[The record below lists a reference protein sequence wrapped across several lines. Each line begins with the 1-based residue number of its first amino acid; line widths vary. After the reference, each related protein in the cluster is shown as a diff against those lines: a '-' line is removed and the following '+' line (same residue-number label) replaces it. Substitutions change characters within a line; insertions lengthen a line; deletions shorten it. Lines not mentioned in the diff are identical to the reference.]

1 MFQFSKEFNGRR
13 RARLEPSSDTTTIV
27 PGPSSVSPF
36 PQQPGPFPRPLPIRP
51 STLSLHLT
59 HNPDPSP
66 IPHSPLNPDPSA
78 VSPFPPQPCPFRTQ
92 GFVNGPHALEA
103 EAAED
108 KISAPVFPL
117 CQTEGPDFIPCL
129 ENEAAIKALKS
140 TSHYEHRERHCP
152 GKDGVLRC
160 LLPLPEGYKAH
171 VNWPESRDQIWF
183 ANVPHTQL
191 ANYKADQ
198 NWIKPEG
205 DRFIFPGGGTQF
217 KYGVTKYITWLQ
229 EVFPFLSFGKR
240 IRAMLDM
247 GCGVASFGAYLD
259 AFHTRVLSVAPRDE
273 HEAQVQFALERGVPA
288 LVGVMGTQRQPLPSN
303 VLDALHC
310 ARCRVPWHAEGG
322 KLLLEVNRLLR
333 PGGYFIWSATP
344 VCKECA
350 AKGTDDEGI
359 WAAMTNLTASMCWKR
374 VGKKISHGFG
384 IGVAV
389 WQKPTS
395 NDCYAARPAG
405 DLPPMCPLQDNA
417 DAAWYIPMQA
427 CLHPV
432 PSGKEERGGAWPA
445 EGEERLTAVPGWLG
459 RGKGRKIREE
469 AGGEESGRVR
479 GEEGGEER
487 GGEVVGV
494 YGRPV
499 VKEYQ
504 HDVGHWERVVRH
516 YVDGLGINWEG
527 VRNVLDM
534 DAHYGG
540 GEVVGVYGRPVVKEY
555 QHDVGHWER
564 VVRHYVDGLGINW
577 EGVRNVLDMDAHY
590 GGDLLLPHLGER
602 GEVVGVYRR
611 PVVKE
616 YQHDVGDWER
626 VVRHYVDGLG
636 IRWEGVRNVL
646 DMDARYGGFG
656 AALEKAKPVWVMSV
670 VPTTSPDT
678 LPVVFDRGLLGVYHD
693 CFGAALEKAKPVWVM
708 SVVPTTSPDTLPVV
722 FDRGLLGV
730 YHDWCEAFNTYPR
743 TYDLVHSDHH
753 FGKALTEKRCEAAD
767 IVVEIDRI
775 LRPFG
780 YLIAREHAQHI
791 PFLQAVVKG
800 LGWSQTVLVKEGREA
815 FVVFQKTMWRPE
827 GQAEQQQ

>member
-1 MFQFSKEFNGRR
+1 MVLYYVWAPFFC
-13 RARLEPSSDTTTIV
+13 P
-27 PGPSSVSPF
+27 PGPPF
-36 PQQPGPFPRPLPIRP
+36 PQPRMTMTLPPFPH
-51 STLSLHLT
+51 SL
-59 HNPDPSP
+59 HNPD
-66 IPHSPLNPDPSA
+66 LSA
-78 VSPFPPQPCPFRTQ
+78 HRSDTCRLCLVFRTFPPFSFANFAILPSISGTTPPCNLQ
-92 GFVNGPHALEA
+92 
-103 EAAED
+103 
-108 KISAPVFPL
+108 ISAPVFPL
-117 CQTEGPDFIPCL
+117 CKTEGPDFIPCL

-140 TSHYEHRERHCP
+140 TAHYEHRERHCP

-160 LLPLPEGYKAH
+160 MLPLPEGYKAH
-171 VNWPESRDQIWF
+171 VSWPESRDQIWF

-240 IRAMLDM
+240 IRAMMDM

-259 AFHTRVLSVAPRDE
+259 GFHTRVLSVAPRDE
-273 HEAQVQFALERGVPA
+273 HESQVQFALERGVPA

-359 WAAMTNLTASMCWKR
+359 WAAMKNLTASMCWKR

-389 WQKPTS
+389 WQKLTG

-405 DLPPMCPLQDNA
+405 ALPPMCPLQDNA
-417 DAAWYIPMQA
+417 DAAWYIPMQT

-445 EGEERLTAVPGWLG
+445 E
-459 RGKGRKIREE
+459 
-469 AGGEESGRVR
+469 
-479 GEEGGEER
+479 
-487 GGEVVGV
+487 
-494 YGRPV
+494 V

-534 DAHYGG
+534 DSH
-540 GEVVGVYGRPVVKEY
+540 
-555 QHDVGHWER
+555 
-564 VVRHYVDGLGINW
+564 
-577 EGVRNVLDMDAHY
+577 
-590 GGDLLLPHLGER
+590 
-602 GEVVGVYRR
+602 
-611 PVVKE
+611 
-616 YQHDVGDWER
+616 
-626 VVRHYVDGLG
+626 
-636 IRWEGVRNVL
+636 
-646 DMDARYGGFG
+646 YGGFG
-656 AALEKAKPVWVMSV
+656 AALEKAKPVWTMNV

-678 LPVVFDRGLLGVYHD
+678 LPVI
-693 CFGAALEKAKPVWVM
+693 
-708 SVVPTTSPDTLPVV
+708 

-767 IVVEIDRI
+767 IAVEIDRI

-791 PFLQAVVKG
+791 PFLQAVARG

-827 GQAEQQQ
+827 RQTEQQQQQQQQP

>member
-1 MFQFSKEFNGRR
+1 MCLLAAWVFLAPGRSQIDSTVVVTSLVDR
-13 RARLEPSSDTTTIV
+13 QPATVTLHPQRSSGVTVEMESLEDDVTETAD
-27 PGPSSVSPF
+27 
-36 PQQPGPFPRPLPIRP
+36 
-51 STLSLHLT
+51 
-59 HNPDPSP
+59 PDPMEPAQS
-66 IPHSPLNPDPSA
+66 
-78 VSPFPPQPCPFRTQ
+78 FT

-160 LLPLPEGYKAH
+160 LLPLPAGYKAH
-171 VNWPESRDQIWF
+171 VNWPESRDQIGF

-229 EVFPFLSFGKR
+229 EAFPFLSFGKR

-359 WAAMTNLTASMCWKR
+359 WAAMTNLTISMCWKR

-389 WQKPTS
+389 WQKPTG

-405 DLPPMCPLQDNA
+405 ALPPMCPLQDNA
-417 DAAWYIPMQA
+417 DAAWYIPMQT
-427 CLHPV
+427 CLRPV
-432 PSGKEERGGAWPA
+432 PPGKEERGGTWPA

-459 RGKGRKIREE
+459 RGKGRKMREE
-469 AGGEESGRVR
+469 AGGEETGRVGGVEG
-479 GEEGGEER
+479 GEERGEER

-540 GEVVGVYGRPVVKEY
+540 
-555 QHDVGHWER
+555 
-564 VVRHYVDGLGINW
+564 
-577 EGVRNVLDMDAHY
+577 
-590 GGDLLLPHLGER
+590 
-602 GEVVGVYRR
+602 
-611 PVVKE
+611 
-616 YQHDVGDWER
+616 
-626 VVRHYVDGLG
+626 
-636 IRWEGVRNVL
+636 
-646 DMDARYGGFG
+646 FG
-656 AALEKAKPVWVMSV
+656 AALEKAKPVWTMNV

-678 LPVVFDRGLLGVYHD
+678 LPVVF
-693 CFGAALEKAKPVWVM
+693 E
-708 SVVPTTSPDTLPVV
+708 
-722 FDRGLLGV
+722 RGLLGV

-753 FGKALTEKRCEAAD
+753 FGKALTDKRCEAAD
-767 IVVEIDRI
+767 IAVEIDRI

-791 PFLQAVVKG
+791 PFLQAVARG

-827 GQAEQQQ
+827 GQAEQQQQ

>member
-13 RARLEPSSDTTTIV
+13 RARLEPSSDTTSKKRDQTSFMASLVAKPFDSVRLTWTTRIARLPTV
-27 PGPSSVSPF
+27 VGKRPWSPEVVNTVCTTAAFAVMCLLAAWLFLAPGRSQIESTVVVTSLVDRQPASVAVNPQRSSGVTVEME
-36 PQQPGPFPRPLPIRP
+36 LLEDDV
-51 STLSLHLT
+51 TET
-59 HNPDPSP
+59 ADPDTMEPAQS
-66 IPHSPLNPDPSA
+66 
-78 VSPFPPQPCPFRTQ
+78 FT

-259 AFHTRVLSVAPRDE
+259 AFNTRVLSVAPRDE

-359 WAAMTNLTASMCWKR
+359 WA
-374 VGKKISHGFG
+374 
-384 IGVAV
+384 
-389 WQKPTS
+389 
-395 NDCYAARPAG
+395 
-405 DLPPMCPLQDNA
+405 
-417 DAAWYIPMQA
+417 
-427 CLHPV
+427 
-432 PSGKEERGGAWPA
+432 
-445 EGEERLTAVPGWLG
+445 
-459 RGKGRKIREE
+459 
-469 AGGEESGRVR
+469 
-479 GEEGGEER
+479 
-487 GGEVVGV
+487 
-494 YGRPV
+494 
-499 VKEYQ
+499 
-504 HDVGHWERVVRH
+504 
-516 YVDGLGINWEG
+516 
-527 VRNVLDM
+527 
-534 DAHYGG
+534 
-540 GEVVGVYGRPVVKEY
+540 
-555 QHDVGHWER
+555 
-564 VVRHYVDGLGINW
+564 
-577 EGVRNVLDMDAHY
+577 
-590 GGDLLLPHLGER
+590 GER
-602 GEVVGVYRR
+602 
-611 PVVKE
+611 
-616 YQHDVGDWER
+616 Q
-626 VVRHYVDGLG
+626 
-636 IRWEGVRNVL
+636 
-646 DMDARYGGFG
+646 
-656 AALEKAKPVWVMSV
+656 
-670 VPTTSPDT
+670 
-678 LPVVFDRGLLGVYHD
+678 
-693 CFGAALEKAKPVWVM
+693 
-708 SVVPTTSPDTLPVV
+708 
-722 FDRGLLGV
+722 
-730 YHDWCEAFNTYPR
+730 
-743 TYDLVHSDHH
+743 
-753 FGKALTEKRCEAAD
+753 
-767 IVVEIDRI
+767 
-775 LRPFG
+775 
-780 YLIAREHAQHI
+780 
-791 PFLQAVVKG
+791 
-800 LGWSQTVLVKEGREA
+800 
-815 FVVFQKTMWRPE
+815 
-827 GQAEQQQ
+827 

>member
-1 MFQFSKEFNGRR
+1 MCLLAAWLFLAPGRSQIESTVVVTSLVDR
-13 RARLEPSSDTTTIV
+13 QPASVAVNPQRSSGVTVEMELLEDDVTETADPDTMEPAQSFT
-27 PGPSSVSPF
+27 
-36 PQQPGPFPRPLPIRP
+36 
-51 STLSLHLT
+51 
-59 HNPDPSP
+59 
-66 IPHSPLNPDPSA
+66 
-78 VSPFPPQPCPFRTQ
+78 

-273 HEAQVQFALERGVPA
+273 HKAQVQFALERGVPA

-303 VLDALHC
+303 ALDALHC

-359 WAAMTNLTASMCWKR
+359 WAAMSNLTASMCWKR

-405 DLPPMCPLQDNA
+405 ALPPMCPLQDNA

-469 AGGEESGRVR
+469 AGGEESGRVG

-534 DAHYGG
+534 DA
-540 GEVVGVYGRPVVKEY
+540 
-555 QHDVGHWER
+555 
-564 VVRHYVDGLGINW
+564 
-577 EGVRNVLDMDAHY
+577 
-590 GGDLLLPHLGER
+590 
-602 GEVVGVYRR
+602 
-611 PVVKE
+611 
-616 YQHDVGDWER
+616 
-626 VVRHYVDGLG
+626 
-636 IRWEGVRNVL
+636 
-646 DMDARYGGFG
+646 RYGGFG
-656 AALEKAKPVWVMSV
+656 AALEN
-670 VPTTSPDT
+670 
-678 LPVVFDRGLLGVYHD
+678 
-693 CFGAALEKAKPVWVM
+693 AKPVWVM

-791 PFLQAVVKG
+791 PFLQAVAKG

-827 GQAEQQQ
+827 GQVEQQQ

>member
-1 MFQFSKEFNGRR
+1 MSGFRNFDIFSFY
-13 RARLEPSSDTTTIV
+13 PPVI
-27 PGPSSVSPF
+27 SVS
-36 PQQPGPFPRPLPIRP
+36 GP
-51 STLSLHLT
+51 
-59 HNPDPSP
+59 
-66 IPHSPLNPDPSA
+66 
-78 VSPFPPQPCPFRTQ
+78 
-92 GFVNGPHALEA
+92 ALA
-103 EAAED
+103 FNLQ
-108 KISAPVFPL
+108 ISAPVFPL

-259 AFHTRVLSVAPRDE
+259 AFNTRVLSVAPRDE
-273 HEAQVQFALERGVPA
+273 HEAQVQFALELRCAGAGGGDGNAEATPPLQRARRSA
-288 LVGVMGTQRQPLPSN
+288 LRPLPRA
-303 VLDALHC
+303 V
-310 ARCRVPWHAEGG
+310 ARRGWQAAIGGG

-359 WAAMTNLTASMCWKR
+359 WAAMSNLTTSMCWKR

-389 WQKPTS
+389 WQKPTG

-405 DLPPMCPLQDNA
+405 ALPPMCPLQDNP
-417 DAAWYIPMQA
+417 DAAWYIPMQT
-427 CLHPV
+427 CLHP
-432 PSGKEERGGAWPA
+432 GKEERGGAWPA

-459 RGKGRKIREE
+459 RGKGRKMREE
-469 AGGEESGRVR
+469 AGGEGTGKVG
-479 GEEGGEER
+479 GEERGEER

-499 VKEYQ
+499 VKEYR

-540 GEVVGVYGRPVVKEY
+540 
-555 QHDVGHWER
+555 
-564 VVRHYVDGLGINW
+564 
-577 EGVRNVLDMDAHY
+577 
-590 GGDLLLPHLGER
+590 
-602 GEVVGVYRR
+602 
-611 PVVKE
+611 
-616 YQHDVGDWER
+616 
-626 VVRHYVDGLG
+626 
-636 IRWEGVRNVL
+636 
-646 DMDARYGGFG
+646 FG
-656 AALEKAKPVWVMSV
+656 AALERAKPVWTMNV

-678 LPVVFDRGLLGVYHD
+678 LPVVFERGVLG
-693 CFGAALEKAKPVWVM
+693 M
-708 SVVPTTSPDTLPVV
+708 
-722 FDRGLLGV
+722 

-767 IVVEIDRI
+767 IAVEIDRI

-791 PFLQAVVKG
+791 PFLQAVARG

-827 GQAEQQQ
+827 GQAEQQQQH